1 MVLLYKKSEDSTER
15 LIGYCD
21 SDYCGDLDKRRSLTG
36 YSFILFGNV
45 ISWKA
50 SLQSMVALSTTEA
63 EFMALTEATKEALW
77 LQGLI
82 GEFGVKQD
90 SVIILS
96 DSQSAIHLTKNQ
108 GYHERTKHIDVRLHF
123 IREVV
128 GSKRVLIEKVHTDDN
143 AADFVTKPVTA
154 TKFERCMNLVGL
166 ADLDQS

>member
-50 SLQSMVALSTTEA
+50 SLQSMVALSTTEV

-96 DSQSAIHLTKNQ
+96 DSQSVIHLTKNQ